1 MLRKKGV
8 VEKFVEFYGPGLS
21 SLSLADRATIANMAP
36 EYGATMGFFP
46 VDEETLRY
54 LIGTGRSEEQVEL
67 VSRYCREQM
76 LFRTDDMTDPEFT
89 DTLELDMG
97 TVKPAL
103 AGPKRPQDRVDLDE
117 MKAMWTSALT
127 APVGP
132 RGFGLAPEKVHRT
145 VPVIYAGRSFELKHG
160 DVVIAAITS
169 CTNTSNPSVMVAAGL
184 LAKKA
189 VERGLD
195 VKPWVKIEHGA
206 GLQGGHRCYLDA
218 AGLTPYLEALNFH
231 TVGYGCTTCIGN
243 SGPLPEPISAGI
255 KQGDLVAAAVLSG
268 NRNFE
273 GRISPDVR
281 ANLPGLAPARRRLCH
296 CRYGQYRPVQRAT
309 RL

>member
-1 MLRKKGV
+1 
-8 VEKFVEFYGPGLS
+8 
-21 SLSLADRATIANMAP
+21 MAP

-67 VSRYCREQM
+67 VARYCKEQR
-76 LFRTDDMTDPEFT
+76 LFRTDDTPDPEFT
-89 DTLELDMG
+89 DTLELDMS

-132 RGFGLAPEKVHRT
+132 RGFGLAPEKVHTT
-145 VPVIYAGRSFELKHG
+145 VPVTYAGRNFELKHG

-195 VKPWVKIEHGA
+195 VKPWVKTSMAPGSKVVTTLPGRSGA
-206 GLQGGHRCYLDA
+206 D
-218 AGLTPYLEALNFH
+218 
-231 TVGYGCTTCIGN
+231 
-243 SGPLPEPISAGI
+243 PLPGSAQLPHGRLWLHHLHR
-255 KQGDLVAAAVLSG
+255 QQRPAARADQ
-268 NRNFE
+268 RRHQA
-273 GRISPDVR
+273 GRPGGGRR
-281 ANLPGLAPARRRLCH
+281 ALAATATLRAASAPTCAPTSWPRRRWWSPMPLPAPSISTWTAS
-296 CRYGQYRPVQRAT
+296 RLGYDPNGNPVFLRTSGRARPRCAA
-309 RL
+309 R